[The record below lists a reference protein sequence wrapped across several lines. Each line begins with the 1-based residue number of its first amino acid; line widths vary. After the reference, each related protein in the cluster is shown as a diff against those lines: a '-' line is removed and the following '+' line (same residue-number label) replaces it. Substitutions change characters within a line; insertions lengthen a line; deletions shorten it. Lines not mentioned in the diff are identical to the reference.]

1 MLPQAEERVWL
12 HSARGSCAPS
22 LPAAALGTQGEPG
35 LMCAR
40 SAIPPLVLD
49 GNLLSGHFRVI
60 FAVGGVCFDRWLCF
74 SFLGIR
80 DKQGHLGSIK

>member
-1 MLPQAEERVWL
+1 MR
-12 HSARGSCAPS
+12 S
-22 LPAAALGTQGEPG
+22 LRHPT
-35 LMCAR
+35 
-40 SAIPPLVLD
+40 SLVLD

-74 SFLGIR
+74 SVLGIR

>member
-1 MLPQAEERVWL
+1 MAPLSPWL
-12 HSARGSCAPS
+12 LCA
-22 LPAAALGTQGEPG
+22 LPASC
-35 LMCAR
+35 CAGDARRAWSYVR
-40 SAIPPLVLD
+40 SLRHPTSLVLD

-74 SFLGIR
+74 SVLGIR